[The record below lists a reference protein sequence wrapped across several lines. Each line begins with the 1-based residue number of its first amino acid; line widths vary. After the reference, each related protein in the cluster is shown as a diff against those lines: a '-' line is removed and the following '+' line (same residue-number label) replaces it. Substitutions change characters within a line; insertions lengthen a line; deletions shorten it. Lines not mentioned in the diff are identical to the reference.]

1 LPASHNHVKLWNALL
16 GGEARLQVKHP
27 DGSVDS
33 VSDIEK
39 ATAITLPDVV
49 QWLHK
54 GVTTISFDHTSSKF
68 LEVEKT
74 WNNIDSG
81 FAVMYVTDTHTDTY
95 YIYSGTPGIGKSVQF
110 GNYVFYQAAKAKR
123 NVFFDS
129 VGSNVGYLFRADG
142 SVFETKYPTNFVG
155 VDAETDLGRDGLY
168 LMDSR
173 AKGRHREPNLPGSMP
188 AFTIVTASP
197 NEKHYGN

>member
-1 LPASHNHVKLWNALL
+1 MTLTFLTELTQLPASHNHVKLWNALL
-16 GGEARLQVKHP
+16 GGEVRLQVKHP

-54 GVTTISFDHTSSKF
+54 GVTTIYLRPHIQQVF

-81 FAVMYVTDTHTDTY
+81 FAVMYVT
-95 YIYSGTPGIGKSVQF
+95 
-110 GNYVFYQAAKAKR
+110 A
-123 NVFFDS
+123 
-129 VGSNVGYLFRADG
+129 
-142 SVFETKYPTNFVG
+142 
-155 VDAETDLGRDGLY
+155 
-168 LMDSR
+168 
-173 AKGRHREPNLPGSMP
+173 
-188 AFTIVTASP
+188 
-197 NEKHYGN
+197 

>member
-1 LPASHNHVKLWNALL
+1 LWNALL
-16 GGEARLQVKHP
+16 VGEVRFQVKHP

-54 GVTTISFDHTSSKF
+54 GVTTIYLQPHIQQVF

-81 FAVMYVTDTHTDTY
+81 FAVMYVTTDDTLPLILTTFIVVLQELGRAY
-95 YIYSGTPGIGKSVQF
+95 NLVIMYSIKQPRPSGTYFS
-110 GNYVFYQAAKAKR
+110 
-123 NVFFDS
+123 
-129 VGSNVGYLFRADG
+129 
-142 SVFETKYPTNFVG
+142 TK
-155 VDAETDLGRDGLY
+155 
-168 LMDSR
+168 
-173 AKGRHREPNLPGSMP
+173 
-188 AFTIVTASP
+188 
-197 NEKHYGN
+197 